1 MVEEGAEKNAQNT
14 EAQIQSYNVE
24 GHQPVVIH
32 QNTTNN
38 TKHNEEAQI
47 QYYINRQLFIKT
59 QPQHKTQRRGSDS
72 ILHQLH
78 ITEFS
83 WNH

>member
-14 EAQIQSYNVE
+14 EAKIQSYNVE

-32 QNTTNN
+32 QNTSHNTN
-38 TKHNEEAQI
+38 TKHKPNQ
-47 QYYINRQLFIKT
+47 KHKK
-59 QPQHKTQRRGSDS
+59 QHKTKRRGSDS

-83 WNH
+83 